1 MRAVIQRVSE
11 SRVEVDGRICGAIG
25 AGLLVLL
32 GVEDD
37 DLERDAEY
45 LAEKTAHLRIFSDQE
60 DKMNLSVKDIDG
72 GVLVISQFTLLGD
85 CRRGRR
91 PSFSKAAPP
100 ERADML
106 YRLFIEKLAGHGL
119 TVQEGVFQ
127 AMMKVHLCNDGPVTV
142 LLDSKK
148 TF

>member
-11 SRVEVDGRICGAIG
+11 SRVEVDGRICGEIG

-72 GVLVISQFTLLGD
+72 GVLVISQFTLFGD

-106 YRLFIEKLAGHGL
+106 YHFFIEKLIRHGL
-119 TVQEGVFQ
+119 TVQEGIFQ

>member
-1 MRAVIQRVSE
+1 MRAVVQRVTE
-11 SRVEVDGRICGAIG
+11 SRVEVDGSVCGAIG

-32 GVEDD
+32 GVEDED
-37 DLERDAEY
+37 DERDAEY
-45 LAEKTAHLRIFSDQE
+45 LAEKIANLRIFRDGQ
-60 DKMNLSVKDIDG
+60 DRMNLSVMDTGG
-72 GVLVISQFTLLGD
+72 GVLVISQFTLFGD

-100 ERADML
+100 EKADAL
-106 YRLFIEKLAGHGL
+106 YRFFIGKLAGYGL

-127 AMMKVHLCNDGPVTV
+127 AMMKVHLCNDGPVTM
-142 LLDSKK
+142 LLDSRK